1 MLGTEGIVSL
11 PGMTLAVIKQENQV
25 KLGVEDLQSINNV
38 FQLKTHIKRI
48 PIAFVVRTDE

>member
-1 MLGTEGIVSL
+1 MLGTEGIVLS

-25 KLGVEDLQSINNV
+25 EFGVEDLQAIDNV